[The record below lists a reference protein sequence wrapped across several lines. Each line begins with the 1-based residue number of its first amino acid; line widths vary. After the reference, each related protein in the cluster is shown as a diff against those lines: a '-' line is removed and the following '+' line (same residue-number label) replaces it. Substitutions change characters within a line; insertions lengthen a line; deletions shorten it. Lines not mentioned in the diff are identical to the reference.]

1 MYDNKYIVSILN
13 FKFINLINNNKEMNC
28 QKSSYKEKREEH
40 CANCV
45 FGYYFDPT
53 QVELESHVGFSG
65 GLRGG
70 GGGGVSAPYIATLT
84 LEALFHVA
92 TRMPADT
99 PDAILNK
106 VPFKEHL

>member
-1 MYDNKYIVSILN
+1 M
-13 FKFINLINNNKEMNC
+13 
-28 QKSSYKEKREEH
+28 
-40 CANCV
+40 
-45 FGYYFDPT
+45 
-53 QVELESHVGFSG
+53 GFAG

-70 GGGGVSAPYIATLT
+70 GGGGVSAPYVATLT

-106 VPFKEHL
+106 VLTEYLSVFRFKGYFLNVVCIYEHPTQN

>member
-1 MYDNKYIVSILN
+1 M
-13 FKFINLINNNKEMNC
+13 
-28 QKSSYKEKREEH
+28 
-40 CANCV
+40 
-45 FGYYFDPT
+45 
-53 QVELESHVGFSG
+53 ELESHVGFTG

-106 VPFKEHL
+106 VRFVTLINEGTSLRCIFKVHYL

>member
-1 MYDNKYIVSILN
+1 M
-13 FKFINLINNNKEMNC
+13 
-28 QKSSYKEKREEH
+28 
-40 CANCV
+40 
-45 FGYYFDPT
+45 
-53 QVELESHVGFSG
+53 ELESHVGFSG

-70 GGGGVSAPYIATLT
+70 GGGGVSAPYLAAAT

-106 VPFKEHL
+106 VTRTSSNTRVRVRALTRKKNHMHIEITYYYEVVVLSYAIKYHLYKNCVNL

>member
-1 MYDNKYIVSILN
+1 MVHVNRL
-13 FKFINLINNNKEMNC
+13 
-28 QKSSYKEKREEH
+28 
-40 CANCV
+40 
-45 FGYYFDPT
+45 
-53 QVELESHVGFSG
+53 QVELESHVGFAG

-92 TRMPADT
+92 TRMPADS

-106 VPFKEHL
+106 VGYLSRVGHDKRFVFILIDSLRHIGSYHNSFIPVLAIP

>member
-1 MYDNKYIVSILN
+1 MCENLN
-13 FKFINLINNNKEMNC
+13 ACETLWLYVQRLVVVHVN
-28 QKSSYKEKREEH
+28 R
-40 CANCV
+40 V
-45 FGYYFDPT
+45 
-53 QVELESHVGFSG
+53 QVELESHVGFAG

-92 TRMPADT
+92 TRMPADS

-106 VPFKEHL
+106 VPCQTR